1 MTDLRNQIEEAWA
14 SAEEQSPEPKE
25 VVTSENNAPET
36 AAPVEVIAAPN
47 SYRQEFKDSFNTL
60 SPEWQKYLNEREK
73 EYQQGLS
80 RSRNAYSWVDKFY
93 NDRKDSLSA
102 QGFKGSQDYLE
113 TLVGI
118 ADSLDK
124 DPQATI
130 QKLGSIY
137 GVSGQD
143 NTLQRQILAQNQE
156 ISELRGYL
164 QAKENEKVKGEFD
177 AFINAK
183 DEAGNPKHGYYEDVK
198 QEMITL
204 LQAGLAKNFEDAYDK
219 AIWQVESVREKILA
233 DKAQK
238 ALEAKTTQAKVAK
251 TAAFEPS
258 SKKEG
263 TQKPLTLR
271 EQIERNYDALGE

>member
-1 MTDLRNQIEEAWA
+1 MTDLRNQIEEAWT
-14 SAEEQSPEPKE
+14 SAEEQSAEPKE
-25 VVTSENNAPET
+25 VVTSENNPTAPE
-36 AAPVEVIAAPN
+36 PVEVIAAPN

-93 NDRKDSLSA
+93 NDRKDNLTA

-118 ADSLDK
+118 ADSLEK
-124 DPQATI
+124 DPENTI
-130 QKLGSIY
+130 ARLRSAY
-137 GVSGQD
+137 GVNSGD
-143 NTLQRQILAQNQE
+143 TDLQRQVAALSQKLNEQQ
-156 ISELRGYL
+156 SFL
-164 QAKENEKVKGEFD
+164 QAKENERVKGEFD

-183 DEAGNPKHGYYEDVK
+183 DEGGNLKHKYYEEVK
-198 QEMITL
+198 PEMITL
-204 LQAGLAKNFEDAYDK
+204 LNAGLAKNFEDAYDK
-219 AIWQVESVREKILA
+219 AIWQVESVREKILSEQ
-233 DKAQK
+233 AQK
-238 ALEAKTTQAKVAK
+238 TLEAKTTQAKVAK

-263 TQKPLTLR
+263 TAKPLSLR
-271 EQIERNYDALGE
+271 EQIERNYDNLGE